1 MVRLIS
7 FVFVVSLVTS
17 FWANNMVEDEREALW
32 KQVAQDI
39 QKGLPK
45 SAVANLQKIFDSAMA
60 DEAIPE
66 ATYAYARKLFVEGQ
80 IDQPVA
86 PYVIRKLQAESD
98 TLPQQIRPVAK
109 VMLAKWYF
117 AYFQQNRWRFSQRS
131 QTASVPGEDFETWD
145 LNTILKQIDQLF
157 RDALASSETL
167 KSIPIS
173 EYELLTVE
181 GTSDDGYRPT
191 LYDFVA
197 FQALEFYSL
206 DEQFIRQQGA
216 FSLTADSPIFASADQ
231 FLAWTPETEDEDSY
245 LLVAVKLFQDLLRFH
260 KDDED
265 KAAFLDADRLRLLF
279 ANGAVSGDSDEK
291 TARYQAAMRRFADKH
306 VAHPLSSMAL
316 SHLATSLYSQEKFV
330 EALTVAETGV
340 NRFPDSQGGKI
351 CFGLIES
358 IKQPTIQ
365 LTSERQWHADKAS
378 IDLTYKNL
386 QTVHFRLVNFDY
398 ENWSEWGQ
406 HRSPQYQYRT
416 QRGSAGTIAKEWQVD
431 LPSTDDYK
439 VRQESLPVDVDLA
452 SGCYLLLA
460 STDGNFSHESNRPQ
474 YLAVNEVW
482 VSNLSVVIRRGVE
495 IDGNARA
502 TEALVLD
509 STTGEP
515 VEGVQVTTRS
525 WIRNG
530 RNSSQSPATNTQTDA
545 NGRVFLGRNN
555 SYSKL
560 EFQHNGQ
567 RLGLVDRFYSRNWNT
582 TSDYN
587 RLILFTDRSIYRPG
601 QAVQFK
607 GIMVRSSHGFNDYQT
622 LPNMSVDL
630 QFMDANRQQIETRTF
645 RTNEFGSFSGTFTA
659 PRDRATG
666 SMSLVST
673 FGTAVVRVEEYK
685 RPKFLV
691 EVDKPKEAF
700 QLGQKVK
707 IEGNA
712 TAYTGAPIDGAKV
725 TWRVVRTVRYPYWCT
740 WRYWYLN
747 LSSNSQ
753 EIANGTTTTDVKGQ
767 YQLEFPALP
776 DTTVDR
782 RTEPIFN
789 YAIYVDV
796 TDTTGETRSS
806 QQTTSVGY
814 TSLEAKITGKQ
825 WQTTDQDVKLSL
837 LVTTLDGEGQEANGT
852 LKIYNL
858 KSPDQV
864 QPAALN
870 PRWRVGTD
878 AGADLSKINAW
889 SLGDSIAEQELS
901 TDGAGKAKFEV
912 RLAAGAYRAVFE
924 TNDPAGNKVTSEFPI
939 VVHDPDNDQFGIKIP
954 SYFQTKSDSVEPGQE
969 FQAVWATGYD
979 SGRAFVEFEHR
990 GKVIK
995 SFWTE
1000 SGATQQMLRFP
1011 IEESHRG
1018 GIQLRVTYVRENR
1031 AYIVNQAIDVPWS
1044 NKKLTVKWE
1053 HFVSKLTPGGKE
1065 TWTAVVS
1072 GPGAEKSVAEMV
1084 AGLYDASLDAFLPH
1098 NWVSA
1103 FNVFYRNYSPV
1114 GIEFSNRQTYF
1125 NVLEHNFNLP
1135 KRSTYWT
1142 YRAFNPEIGLN
1153 GNRLHDARKRLRS
1166 MAPSPAIG
1174 GGATPEDG
1182 QIAQGDFALEGN
1194 STEAEAN
1201 KSTGFADGRGGQP
1214 AKPGVDLEQVSART
1228 NLQETAFFFPHLT
1241 VDESGQVKIEFEIPE
1256 ALTTWNFFGFA
1267 HDNELKAALLKD
1279 TMITSKDLMVQ
1290 PNPPRFL
1297 REGDLLEF
1305 SVKVTNRSDDAQS
1318 GEVRLT
1324 FADARTGQSVD
1335 QSFGNQ
1341 TLDQAFEIPAQESRS
1356 LFWKIRVPDF
1366 VGVLTYKAVGATET
1380 VSDGEEGF
1388 LPVLSKRILV
1398 TESLPLPIRGNQ
1410 TKQFDF
1416 ERLKLAGESDSLQN
1430 QTLTVQ
1436 VTSNPAWYAVL
1447 SLPYLMEYPHECSE
1461 QTFNRLYAN
1470 ALGKHIVSSDPKIE
1484 MVFEQWRGT
1493 DALDSPLEKND
1504 DLRNVLIAE
1513 SPWLLAGK
1521 KESQARRDVGILFD
1535 QNRLN
1540 NELRSTLNKLVQ
1552 MQYTDG
1558 SWPWFPGGRANDYIT
1573 LYITT
1578 GFGRLRHL
1586 GVEVDMAAAIK
1597 AVDRLDWWVD
1607 KRYKKILSD
1616 RNVEQNNLSP
1626 DICLYLYGRSFF
1638 LDDKPV
1644 DAKYKDAFDFWV
1656 GQAKAYSLELKNRQ
1670 SQGHLAIGLKRIG
1683 DRQTANNIMAS
1694 LTERSL
1700 QDEELGMFWR
1710 EGDLSWWWYKA
1721 PIETQ
1726 ALMIEAYDE
1735 VAGDAEKVEE
1745 LKIWLLKQKQTQN
1758 WKTTKATA
1766 DACYGLLLKG
1776 TNLLASDN
1784 LVKVSLGGTEL
1795 KPQDVEVGTGFYE
1808 QKFVRAEI
1816 QPEMGQIEMVKSDE
1830 GVAWGS
1836 IHWQYLEDVS
1846 KIEPYEGTPL
1856 TLKKK
1861 LFIKKN
1867 TDQGPVISEV
1877 DGPVEVGDELVMRVE
1892 LRVDRAM
1899 EYVHLKDYRG
1909 SGTEPVNVLS
1919 QYKFQDGLAYYEST
1933 KDTASHFFIDYLPR
1947 GTYVFEY
1954 SVRVQHRGE
1963 YETGIAELQCM
1974 YAPEFNSHSGSVK
1987 ITVE

>member
-1 MVRLIS
+1 
-7 FVFVVSLVTS
+7 
-17 FWANNMVEDEREALW
+17 
-32 KQVAQDI
+32 
-39 QKGLPK
+39 
-45 SAVANLQKIFDSAMA
+45 
-60 DEAIPE
+60 
-66 ATYAYARKLFVEGQ
+66 
-80 IDQPVA
+80 
-86 PYVIRKLQAESD
+86 
-98 TLPQQIRPVAK
+98 
-109 VMLAKWYF
+109 
-117 AYFQQNRWRFSQRS
+117 
-131 QTASVPGEDFETWD
+131 
-145 LNTILKQIDQLF
+145 
-157 RDALASSETL
+157 
-167 KSIPIS
+167 
-173 EYELLTVE
+173 
-181 GTSDDGYRPT
+181 
-191 LYDFVA
+191 
-197 FQALEFYSL
+197 
-206 DEQFIRQQGA
+206 
-216 FSLTADSPIFASADQ
+216 
-231 FLAWTPETEDEDSY
+231 
-245 LLVAVKLFQDLLRFH
+245 
-260 KDDED
+260 
-265 KAAFLDADRLRLLF
+265 
-279 ANGAVSGDSDEK
+279 
-291 TARYQAAMRRFADKH
+291 
-306 VAHPLSSMAL
+306 
-316 SHLATSLYSQEKFV
+316 
-330 EALTVAETGV
+330 
-340 NRFPDSQGGKI
+340 
-351 CFGLIES
+351 
-358 IKQPTIQ
+358 
-365 LTSERQWHADKAS
+365 
-378 IDLTYKNL
+378 
-386 QTVHFRLVNFDY
+386 
-398 ENWSEWGQ
+398 
-406 HRSPQYQYRT
+406 
-416 QRGSAGTIAKEWQVD
+416 
-431 LPSTDDYK
+431 
-439 VRQESLPVDVDLA
+439 
-452 SGCYLLLA
+452 
-460 STDGNFSHESNRPQ
+460 
-474 YLAVNEVW
+474 
-482 VSNLSVVIRRGVE
+482 
-495 IDGNARA
+495 
-502 TEALVLD
+502 
-509 STTGEP
+509 
-515 VEGVQVTTRS
+515 
-525 WIRNG
+525 
-530 RNSSQSPATNTQTDA
+530 
-545 NGRVFLGRNN
+545 
-555 SYSKL
+555 
-560 EFQHNGQ
+560 
-567 RLGLVDRFYSRNWNT
+567 
-582 TSDYN
+582 
-587 RLILFTDRSIYRPG
+587 
-601 QAVQFK
+601 
-607 GIMVRSSHGFNDYQT
+607 
-622 LPNMSVDL
+622 
-630 QFMDANRQQIETRTF
+630 
-645 RTNEFGSFSGTFTA
+645 
-659 PRDRATG
+659 
-666 SMSLVST
+666 
-673 FGTAVVRVEEYK
+673 
-685 RPKFLV
+685 
-691 EVDKPKEAF
+691 
-700 QLGQKVK
+700 
-707 IEGNA
+707 
-712 TAYTGAPIDGAKV
+712 
-725 TWRVVRTVRYPYWCT
+725 
-740 WRYWYLN
+740 
-747 LSSNSQ
+747 
-753 EIANGTTTTDVKGQ
+753 
-767 YQLEFPALP
+767 
-776 DTTVDR
+776 
-782 RTEPIFN
+782 
-789 YAIYVDV
+789 
-796 TDTTGETRSS
+796 
-806 QQTTSVGY
+806 
-814 TSLEAKITGKQ
+814 
-825 WQTTDQDVKLSL
+825 
-837 LVTTLDGEGQEANGT
+837 
-852 LKIYNL
+852 
-858 KSPDQV
+858 
-864 QPAALN
+864 
-870 PRWRVGTD
+870 
-878 AGADLSKINAW
+878 
-889 SLGDSIAEQELS
+889 
-901 TDGAGKAKFEV
+901 
-912 RLAAGAYRAVFE
+912 
-924 TNDPAGNKVTSEFPI
+924 
-939 VVHDPDNDQFGIKIP
+939 
-954 SYFQTKSDSVEPGQE
+954 
-969 FQAVWATGYD
+969 
-979 SGRAFVEFEHR
+979 
-990 GKVIK
+990 
-995 SFWTE
+995 
-1000 SGATQQMLRFP
+1000 
-1011 IEESHRG
+1011 
-1018 GIQLRVTYVRENR
+1018 
-1031 AYIVNQAIDVPWS
+1031 
-1044 NKKLTVKWE
+1044 
-1053 HFVSKLTPGGKE
+1053 
-1065 TWTAVVS
+1065 
-1072 GPGAEKSVAEMV
+1072 
-1084 AGLYDASLDAFLPH
+1084 
-1098 NWVSA
+1098 
-1103 FNVFYRNYSPV
+1103 
-1114 GIEFSNRQTYF
+1114 
-1125 NVLEHNFNLP
+1125 
-1135 KRSTYWT
+1135 
-1142 YRAFNPEIGLN
+1142 
-1153 GNRLHDARKRLRS
+1153 
-1166 MAPSPAIG
+1166 
-1174 GGATPEDG
+1174 
-1182 QIAQGDFALEGN
+1182 
-1194 STEAEAN
+1194 
-1201 KSTGFADGRGGQP
+1201 
-1214 AKPGVDLEQVSART
+1214 
-1228 NLQETAFFFPHLT
+1228 
-1241 VDESGQVKIEFEIPE
+1241 
-1256 ALTTWNFFGFA
+1256 
-1267 HDNELKAALLKD
+1267 
-1279 TMITSKDLMVQ
+1279 MITSKDLMVQ

-1484 MVFEQWRGT
+1484 RVFEQWRGT

-1795 KPQDVEVGTGFYE
+1795 KPQDVEAGTGFYE